1 MEEISFEDWSK
12 LDIRIGKVL
21 KAEKVE
27 GTDKLMKL
35 EIDIGNEERQVVAGI
50 ADVYKTEDLIGRE
63 IPILLNL
70 KAKAIKGVESKGMI
84 LAVVVDEKAV
94 LLHPEKEVPVG
105 SKVR

>member
-27 GTDKLMKL
+27 GTDKLMRL
-35 EIDIGNEERQVVAGI
+35 EIDIGDEKRQVVAGI
-50 ADVYKTEDLIGRE
+50 ADVYKIKEIIGKE
-63 IPILLNL
+63 IPILVNL
-70 KAKAIKGVESKGMI
+70 EAKNIKGVESKGMV
-84 LAVVVDEKAV
+84 LAVDVNGKPI
-94 LLHPEKEVPVG
+94 LLCPEKEVPVG

>member
-1 MEEISFEDWSK
+1 MEEISFEDFLK

-27 GTDKLMKL
+27 GTDKLMRL
-35 EIDIGNEERQVVAGI
+35 EVDIGDEKRQLVAGI
-50 ADVYKTEDLIGRE
+50 ADVYKTEEIIGRE
-63 IPILLNL
+63 IPVLVNL
-70 KAKAIKGVESKGMI
+70 EAKNIKGIESKGMI
-84 LAVVVDEKAV
+84 LAADVDGKPV